1 MVGSRG
7 GSKERVFNFLN
18 SERSC
23 DNFMG
28 DVLFF
33 DKEEVNAAPRGPVK
47 CRHLRGG
54 DGQDPIKQ
62 GSIPEVWE
70 SVG

>member
-1 MVGSRG
+1 
-7 GSKERVFNFLN
+7 
-18 SERSC
+18 
-23 DNFMG
+23 MG